1 MVLRYSCLFLLKT
14 LLQSV
19 ISSAIDP
26 EPQIPWL
33 ESFHLRCGVDALTGE
48 PKVSALKRPTVRD
61 KSPLND
67 GPARANVVVES
78 IRGVHQ
84 QSRKHKFEGR
94 GTVNSMSPL
103 VLDASFAMETSH
115 FSSNNSF
122 LVETVVYG
130 EYDFEKLDL
139 EDLELT
145 SEALALSKTP
155 AEFRKRYG
163 DYFVLGFKRRYWF
176 HALVE
181 CRYYNDR
188 GSRPSRLICPFFKDR
203 TEWPMI
209 ELSKPRQKLHGRIF
223 SASR

>member
-1 MVLRYSCLFLLKT
+1 MVLRYSCLCILKI

-19 ISSAIDP
+19 VTSEFAQLDP

-33 ESFHLRCGVDALTGE
+33 ESFHLRTGVDALTGE
-48 PKVSALKRPTVRD
+48 PKVSALKRPTVPD
-61 KSPLND
+61 QSLPND
-67 GPARANVVVES
+67 GSARANIMVEV

-84 QSRKHKFEGR
+84 QSRMRRFEGR

-103 VLDASFAMETSH
+103 ALNASLAMQTSH
-115 FSSNNSF
+115 ISSKHSF
-122 LVETVVYG
+122 LVETVVSG

-145 SEALALSKTP
+145 SEALALSKSP
-155 AEFRKRYG
+155 GEFRKIHG

-181 CRYYNDR
+181 CRYFSCNDR
-188 GSRPSRLICPFFKDR
+188 GD
-203 TEWPMI
+203 
-209 ELSKPRQKLHGRIF
+209 
-223 SASR
+223 